1 VRVPQPAGQQ
11 ASLAGVDDLS
21 PDNAWTVGTSG
32 ALTLIEH
39 WNGHR
44 WSIVPSPN
52 SATGTPGDSD
62 KLTAISGTGPDDLWA
77 AGWDSNEAINTIQL
91 LFEH

>member
-11 ASLAGVDDLS
+11 ASLAWVDDLS

-32 ALTLIEH
+32 GLTLIEH

-52 SATGTPGDSD
+52 PATGTPGDSD